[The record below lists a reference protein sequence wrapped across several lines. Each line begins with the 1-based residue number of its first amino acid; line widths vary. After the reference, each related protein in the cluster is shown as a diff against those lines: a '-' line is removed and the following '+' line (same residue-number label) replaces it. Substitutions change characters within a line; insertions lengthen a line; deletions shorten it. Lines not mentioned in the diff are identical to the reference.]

1 LNIKEINVIITYYK
15 MITTLEP
22 NQVYIFIDGSYFC
35 FHRYYSL
42 LTWWKNAH
50 KDEPLDNLAENQVFI
65 EKFKKTFVETI
76 QQTPKKL
83 CIPKNSSVKIIVGKD
98 CKRENIWR
106 MQHFPQYKASRV
118 KDHDFQGGPFFKMA
132 FDDELFQKGGAIT
145 ILEHPHLEADDC
157 IALGVKRLLQEKPNV
172 SVFIITSDKDYLQLV
187 EPRVAVFDLGFKNI
201 AKQKSSHGDAATD
214 LFCKIV
220 MGDPSDNIPSV
231 LNKCGP
237 VTALRCFKD
246 REYFET
252 RLKKEEA
259 EEKYKL
265 NSLLVDFKN
274 IPENLANEFYT
285 VKKSNL

>member
-1 LNIKEINVIITYYK
+1 MTETH
-15 MITTLEP
+15 
-22 NQVYIFIDGSYFC
+22 IFIDGSYFC

-50 KDEPLDNLAENQVFI
+50 KDEPLGNLSENQIFI
-65 EKFKKTFVETI
+65 DKFKKTFVETV
-76 QQTPKKL
+76 QQIPKKL
-83 CIPKNSSVKIIVGKD
+83 SLPKHSPIKIIVGKD

-118 KDHDFQGGPFFKMA
+118 KDDDFQGGPFFKMA
-132 FDDELFQKGGAIT
+132 YEEELFQQGGASV
-145 ILEHPHLEADDC
+145 ILSHPHLEADDC
-157 IALGVKRLLQEKPNV
+157 IALSVKRLLQEKPDSLV
-172 SVFIITSDKDYLQLV
+172 YIITSDKDYLQLV
-187 EPRVAVFDLGFKNI
+187 EPRVSVYDLGFKNI

-231 LNKCGP
+231 FKKCGP

-246 REYFET
+246 RDSFHA

-265 NSLLVDFKN
+265 NSLLVDFNN
-274 IPENLANEFYT
+274 IPENLVHQFYSVT
-285 VKKSNL
+285 ESVV